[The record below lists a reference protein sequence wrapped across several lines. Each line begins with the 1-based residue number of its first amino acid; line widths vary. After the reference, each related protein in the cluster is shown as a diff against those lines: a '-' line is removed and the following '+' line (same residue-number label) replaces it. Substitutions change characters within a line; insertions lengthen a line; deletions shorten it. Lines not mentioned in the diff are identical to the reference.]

1 MERLDFASV
10 MTVLRRNIN
19 EDLCPNQL
27 ELVETLFCDMG
38 SSPEYCM
45 DFDNGLVCRW
55 INGLAKLSPKITA
68 HYQEN
73 RNQRK
78 LARTIQNRIL
88 PMMPDSAMAVQEL
101 YDLLMQAPNVS
112 PQKKAELSDGF
123 SFEDNN
129 DEAVFIT
136 DILCFAMQ
144 LRFEKR
150 DVRSKQLLT
159 PGNLS
164 PAVRDFIFDSD
175 IPKPCCWFVGREQE
189 LVQLHELLM
198 DHSKVFLHGIPGI
211 GKSELAKMYAKQ
223 HSKEYTNILYMNY
236 VGDLKQNIIDMDFAD
251 DLPEESDDGRFK
263 RHNRF
268 LRSLREDTLLIVDNF
283 NMIGDQD
290 EFLDVML
297 KYRCRIVFTT
307 RSRYENQISLE
318 VKELPTDTL
327 LALMGQFYDA
337 ERKTSLLEEMI
348 GLLHGH
354 TYAVELAARLLSNGM
369 LKPKALLKKLQEER
383 AAMDAD
389 DKIGSIK
396 DGRNKKATYYDH
408 IHTLFSLYRLSKGE
422 QEIMRCLIFI
432 PSKGISARRF
442 GNWLKLRNLN
452 RVNGLIEMG
461 FVQPGNDRYISLHPM
476 IREVAVEELKPS
488 VQNCHTMLDS
498 LQEISLLHGIEMP
511 GHRQFFQTVENIIVL
526 IQKDDVPTYLLFLEN
541 IFEYMEKYRYEPGMN
556 AIISELER
564 FLSDGTGTN
573 VDQAHLLECRAACEK
588 DVAKAVQLTLDAL
601 CLLGDITKEN
611 AHFASNLHSNLGAL
625 YHNQLK
631 YDLAQLH
638 MEQGIDLL
646 EAYGLT
652 GCHDSITQINNY
664 AVLLTDMG
672 EAQRGYSAVM
682 KLGRK
687 VRELNSDQCL
697 DYGLIQQTL
706 GTISLVQGNVQQANV
721 HLNKAMAIFEMVF
734 EDEPVLLE
742 QKRQELED
750 MAIPALKNIRKMLA

>member
-38 SSPEYCM
+38 SSPEFCM
-45 DFDNGLVCRW
+45 EFDNGLVCRW

-164 PAVRDFIFDSD
+164 PAIRDFIFDSD
-175 IPKPCCWFVGREQE
+175 IPKPCRWFVGREEE
-189 LVQLHELLM
+189 LVQLHDLLM
-198 DHSKVFLHGIPGI
+198 DHDKVFLHGIPGI

-236 VGDLKQNIIDMDFAD
+236 VGALRRNITDMDFAD
-251 DLPEESDDGRFK
+251 DLPEESDEARFK

-268 LRSLREDTLLIVDNF
+268 LRSLKEDTLLIVDNF
-283 NMIGDQD
+283 NVTREQD
-290 EFLDVML
+290 DFLDVML
-297 KYRCRIVFTT
+297 KYRCRILFTT
-307 RSRYENQISLE
+307 RSRYESQISLE
-318 VKELPTDTL
+318 VRELMVDEL
-327 LALMGQFYDA
+327 LELMGQFYHA
-337 ERKTSLLEEMI
+337 GRKVTLLEEMI

-389 DKIGSIK
+389 DKIGSTK

-432 PSKGISARRF
+432 PYKGISARRF

-452 RVNGLIEMG
+452 KVNDLIEMG
-461 FVQPGNDRYISLHPM
+461 FVQPGNERHVSLHPM

-488 VQNCHTMLDS
+488 VQNCRRMLDS
-498 LQEISLLHGIEMP
+498 LQEMSLLHGIEMP
-511 GHRQFFQTVENIIVL
+511 GHRQFFQTAENIIAM
-526 IQKDDVPTYLLFLEN
+526 IQKDDVQTYLLFLEN
-541 IFEYMEKYRYEPGMN
+541 VFENMEKYRYEPGMN
-556 AIISELER
+556 AIISELEQI
-564 FLSDGTGTN
+564 LADGAGTN
-573 VDQAHLLECRAACEK
+573 IDQAHLLECRAACEK
-588 DVAKAVQLTLDAL
+588 NVEKAIQLTQDAL
-601 CLLGDITKEN
+601 RLLGDITKEN

-625 YHNQLK
+625 YHKQLK

-638 MEQGIDLL
+638 MKQGIGLL
-646 EAYGLT
+646 ESYGLT
-652 GCHDSITQINNY
+652 GCHDSVMQINNY

-682 KLGRK
+682 KLGRR

-706 GTISLVQGNVQQANV
+706 GAISLAQGNVQQANA
-721 HLNKAMAIFEMVF
+721 HLGKAMAIFEMVF

-742 QKRQELED
+742 QKRQELES
-750 MAIPALKNIRKMLA
+750 MAVPVLQSIRKRLA